1 MCCDLPLSV
10 LTFDSIPKAMDVLEL
25 IFFFFL
31 SFKVRLIWEHD
42 NVVR

>member
-1 MCCDLPLSV
+1 MCGDPPLFV

-25 IFFFFL
+25 IFFFL